1 MKTRFETYSDME
13 LLETFNKEVWNTWW
27 TSSRAEFLSELYTE
41 FDNRWFDYSKIWDSK
56 SVSFKNKITLDWNK
70 IEIL

>member
-1 MKTRFETYSDME
+1 MKTRFETYSDIE

-27 TSSRAEFLSELYTE
+27 TSSRAEFLSELHTE
-41 FDNRWFDYSKIWDSK
+41 FDNRWFDYSKIWDSE
-56 SVSFKNKITLDWNK
+56 SLSFKNKITLNWNK